1 MGREK
6 RGEEVRQPEPK
17 ATSKRGHWGW
27 SGWFQKQNETKRM
40 IISDGLLGL
49 DTTVRNASDISISL
63 AFLEVFLL
71 PTNESSLAN
80 TNIPATYTQS
90 WVLWSQS
97 VAEKPLLWCRPHA
110 GRLITMGM
118 PEGKKREA
126 VQYLDIFFPTC
137 LKSMYGV
144 SHCFPLFEVLLM
156 VCYLLVR

>member
-1 MGREK
+1 MGSEK
-6 RGEEVRQPEPK
+6 RGEEVRQPEPI

-90 WVLWSQS
+90 WVL
-97 VAEKPLLWCRPHA
+97 
-110 GRLITMGM
+110 
-118 PEGKKREA
+118 
-126 VQYLDIFFPTC
+126 
-137 LKSMYGV
+137 
-144 SHCFPLFEVLLM
+144 
-156 VCYLLVR
+156 